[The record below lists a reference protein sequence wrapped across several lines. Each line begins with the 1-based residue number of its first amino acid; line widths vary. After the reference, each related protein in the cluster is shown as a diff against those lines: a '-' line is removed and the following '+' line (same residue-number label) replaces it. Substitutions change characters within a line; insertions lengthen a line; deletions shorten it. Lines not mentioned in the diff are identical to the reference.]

1 MVADNVS
8 GADVGEEHCCKDDGS
23 SELYEVDIER
33 SYGAS
38 IVDKCGDV
46 MHRCGSPEEA
56 RGVDANAAASG
67 ASISKANKLCGML
80 LPQGTCSIILK
91 W

>member
-1 MVADNVS
+1 MTAAVNSIKLISRGV
-8 GADVGEEHCCKDDGS
+8 
-23 SELYEVDIER
+23 

-56 RGVDANAAASG
+56 RGVDTNAAASG
-67 ASISKANKLCGML
+67 ATIGKANKLCGMFL
-80 LPQGTCSIILK
+80 SQGTCSIILK